1 MSSPKRP
8 AASINRPV
16 AKQCKCGVCGHL
28 SHNRRKCPAVPA
40 AAAAPVVEG
49 QAGGPNDVT
58 IVTKVAPPPP
68 PLVQPTADQD
78 FYVDW

>member
-1 MSSPKRP
+1 MLSPKRP
-8 AASINRPV
+8 VASIDRPV
-16 AKQCKCGVCGHL
+16 AKQRKCGVCGQL
-28 SHNRRKCPAVPA
+28 SHNRRKCPAIPA

-49 QAGGPNDVT
+49 QVGGPNDVT
-58 IVTKVAPPPP
+58 NVTKVAPPP